1 MGSKHNE
8 CGLEKVVEALVEDML
23 GGSSRRS
30 DNRGIQ
36 KQESGAGNG
45 DNGKV
50 SKAV

>member
-8 CGLEKVVEALVEDML
+8 CGMEKVVKTLGEYML

-36 KQESGAGNG
+36 KQESGARND